1 MESLERED
9 PVGSAT
15 QRAIRNVVLVVTLLG
30 LVGVA
35 VVSNRSPSCA
45 GAVPTCLNAV
55 PSHQQPHT
63 NEKTFHE
70 VVKGDT
76 HSDGKQQPAVH
87 ASWSEN
93 YSAAI
98 HESKLSGKPLLVE
111 FVGSDWC
118 PWCIKLHEEV
128 FSQPEFQR
136 WAIQTVVLLT
146 VDFPTF
152 RVQSN
157 ELRHQNAALAKKYDI
172 PGYPTVL
179 FLDQDGHELGRSGYM
194 DGGAKPWIADAAKQ
208 LTDAQQKNG
217 GAK

>member
-1 MESLERED
+1 MVD
-9 PVGSAT
+9 
-15 QRAIRNVVLVVTLLG
+15 
-30 LVGVA
+30 
-35 VVSNRSPSCA
+35 
-45 GAVPTCLNAV
+45 
-55 PSHQQPHT
+55 
-63 NEKTFHE
+63 
-70 VVKGDT
+70 
-76 HSDGKQQPAVH
+76 
-87 ASWSEN
+87 
-93 YSAAI
+93 AAI
-98 HESKLSGKPLLVE
+98 DESKLSGKPLLVE

-179 FLDQDGHELGRSGYM
+179 FLDPDGHEWQIRLHGRRCK
-194 DGGAKPWIADAAKQ
+194 AARWIADEVGTAPTQ
-208 LTDAQQKNG
+208 LGERFETTATSTS
-217 GAK
+217 